1 MKIRSVRGKERPGKR
16 GFRPGILLLTLLFL
30 WMQTFSGFAARAEGG
45 EDLSVRLGRLKR
57 QYEAVGLAVVAG
69 RDGEILFRYESGYAD
84 RGNRT
89 PVSPDTYFRVAS
101 VTKMISAIR
110 VMQLIEQGRLDP
122 DQDLSGL
129 MGYPVRNPYNGGI
142 LTARMLMSH
151 TASLREGE
159 YRFPDHSLRELIGD
173 RRIRDN
179 RFTSSEPGSEYL
191 YSNFGAGI
199 LGSLIEK
206 IEGVNAGEAV
216 RRGVFEP
223 LGIEAGYS
231 PQMLPE
237 GARIAC
243 LYNQDGSLRR
253 GKNQWAF
260 VEWDEGCDPERHFD
274 ITVGDLLIRPDDLCR
289 LGMMLA
295 SEGSLNGIRLLRSET
310 VRAMRA
316 SQQGETLITA
326 DSPYG
331 LCVHRD
337 SRLLPGYTLYGH
349 QGHMWGTLCSLYFE
363 PASGFTVAVVSN
375 GCRMVMDQG
384 TSKLA
389 ENIWAM
395 LWEEFSPEDA
405 FLVREQDEETVYS
418 SGADPETDQDTPAG
432 SAPVQTDGSHSG
444 GTNPGVDQD
453 MPVGGES
460 PKQADDR
467 LSGEAAAGRPEEG
480 RLKGLKIGI
489 DPGHQAEPDPGRE
502 TIAPGSGKKKARTAP
517 GTRGIVTGIPEYQT
531 NLEISLALRDALI
544 AEGAEVLL
552 TRETHDVRISN
563 QERARMM
570 NEWGADLVLRIHCN
584 GNSKATV
591 HGIGVYVSKS
601 YGRTAESRTAADCIQ
616 KGMTEATGSKNRGIS
631 RRDTYTGLNWLTV
644 PGVLVECGYLT
655 NPEEDR
661 KLNDPEYQQML
672 AAGMLEGI
680 CEYFSR

>member
-1 MKIRSVRGKERPGKR
+1 MKIRSIRGKDRPGKR

-30 WMQTFSGFAARAEGG
+30 WMQTFSGFAAWAEDG

-57 QYEAVGLAVVAG
+57 QYEAVGLAVVAW
-69 RDGEILFRYESGYAD
+69 RDGEILFRYEAGYAD

-110 VMQLIEQGRLDP
+110 VMQLVEQGKLDP

-142 LTARMLMSH
+142 LTPRMLMTH

-179 RFTSSEPGSEYL
+179 RFTSSVPGSEYL

-206 IEGVNAGEAV
+206 IEGINAGEAV

-237 GARIAC
+237 DARIAC

-253 GKNQWAF
+253 GKNQWASM
-260 VEWDEGCDPERHFD
+260 EWDEGCDPERHFD
-274 ITVGDLLIRPDDLCR
+274 ITVGDLLIRPDDLCM

-295 SEGSLNGIRLLRSET
+295 SEGSLNSVRLLRSET

-316 SQQGETLITA
+316 SQQGEALITA

-389 ENIWAM
+389 ENIWAL
-395 LWEEFSPEDA
+395 LWEKYSPGDA
-405 FLVREQDEETVYS
+405 FLVREQDEETVS
-418 SGADPETDQDTPAG
+418 SGGADPGEKLVPAG
-432 SAPVQTDGSHSG
+432 GEASNQTDGIPYGDTNPEIVQDTLDGGEARKQVDGVSG
-444 GTNPGVDQD
+444 GLEP
-453 MPVGGES
+453 
-460 PKQADDR
+460 
-467 LSGEAAAGRPEEG
+467 GRPEEG

-489 DPGHQAEPDPGRE
+489 DPGHQAEPDPERE
-502 TIAPGSGKKKARTAP
+502 TVAPGSGKKKARTAP

-531 NLEISLALRDALI
+531 DLEISLALRDALI

-552 TRETHDVRISN
+552 TRETNDVRISN

-591 HGIGVYVSKS
+591 HGIGLYVSKS
-601 YGRTAESRTAADCIQ
+601 YGRTDESRTAADCIQ
-616 KGMTEATGSKNRGIS
+616 KGMTEATGAKNRGIS

-655 NPEEDR
+655 NPEEDK
-661 KLNDPEYQQML
+661 KLNDPEYRQKL
-672 AAGMLEGI
+672 AAGMAEGI